1 MARHPWVAEAENGVR
16 WGLQTVVP
24 ADREALR
31 RLLDTARHM
40 EGLGFDSLFIMD
52 HPAMHADPWVALSA
66 IATVTER
73 MWLGQL
79 VMAAAYRHPA
89 YVARLQADLDNLSG
103 GRSILGV
110 GSGWFEAEYE
120 MLSLPFPP
128 IGRRQAALDEMID
141 IIDGVWGDEPFTL
154 EGEHFQVRGMQIEPA
169 PARRPPVLVGGGGE
183 KGTLRQ
189 VARWG
194 DACNLREAIS
204 PADPASRDPERIAE
218 VKRKFEILGQHCDDV
233 GRPRDEIL
241 RSHFT
246 TYLTMADSQPAADR
260 KADAVD
266 TGKSTSAGT
275 RSRGRDFLFAASPD
289 RARTYFG
296 ALRAAGAQYFV
307 IQVDQD
313 DQETMTLLA
322 EEVMPAVT

>member
-1 MARHPWVAEAENGVR
+1 
-16 WGLQTVVP
+16 LQTVVP
-24 ADREALR
+24 AEREALR

-66 IATVTER
+66 VAAVTER

-120 MLSLPFPP
+120 MLSLPFPS
-128 IGRRQAALDEMID
+128 IGKRQAALDEMID

-169 PARRPPVLVGGGGE
+169 PARRPPVLVGGSGE

-189 VARWG
+189 VAKWG

-204 PADPASRDPERIAE
+204 PADSADRDPERIAE
-218 VKRKFEILGQHCDDV
+218 VKRKFEILGKHCDDV

-246 TYLTMADSQPAADR
+246 TYLTMAESQPAADK

-266 TGKSTSAGT
+266 TSKSTSAGT

-296 ALRAAGAQYFV
+296 ALRDAGAQYFV

-322 EEVMPAVT
+322 EEVMPAVR